1 MDLIVIDYESFY
13 DQDFSLSK
21 LTNEEYIRDSRFE
34 VIGVGIKVNA
44 GKTRWYSGTHEYLK
58 QIFIRYEI
66 EKHAVLSHHA
76 HFDMAILSW
85 IFGIRPKIILDTL
98 SMARGVH
105 GAGGGNSLGALA
117 ERYNLG
123 HKGTE
128 IINAKGKRRIDFT
141 TQELARYGEYCCND
155 VDLTYALFKCLRP
168 HYSNA
173 ELKIIDLTVR
183 MFTEPV
189 LEVDV
194 PLLDQHLIDIRFKK
208 AQLLADAGVDKSILM
223 SNPKFADLLRMHG
236 MDPPMKISKTTGKE
250 AYAFAKTD
258 DGFKALLD
266 HDNEQIQAFAAA
278 RIGNKSTLN
287 ETRTQRFID
296 IGRRGLI
303 PVPLN
308 YCGAHTT
315 RFAAG
320 SGQAVNFQN
329 LPSRGGSNAL
339 KQAIRAPEGYMLC
352 EADSSQIEAR
362 VLAWLARQDDLVKDF
377 RNKKDVYKKMASR
390 IYGVPEENITK
401 EQRFMGKGVI
411 LGAGYNM
418 AGKRFKEQIGGQGV
432 YIEESEADDIIDTYR
447 KTYPK
452 IPELWALAGEA
463 VKAIYRG
470 QTIRFP
476 REAITVV
483 REGLRLPSGLHIH
496 YKNLRFIINESGRRE
511 WVYDQGR
518 KPTRIYGGKM
528 VENICQAL
536 ARCIITDQM
545 LLINKRYKVC
555 LTVHDSV
562 LALIPEK
569 EAEEA
574 KEYIMQCMRAVPEW
588 AEGIPLDCEAGVA
601 VRYGDC

>member
-1 MDLIVIDYESFY
+1 MSMSLCVVDFESFY

-21 LTNEEYIRDSRFE
+21 LTNEEYIRDPRFE

-44 GKTRWYSGTHEYLK
+44 GKTRWYSGTKEYLK
-58 QIFIRYEI
+58 QVFIRYEI
-66 EKHAVLSHHA
+66 EKHAVLNHHA
-76 HFDMAILSW
+76 HFDLAILNW
-85 IFGIRPKIILDTL
+85 HFDIRPKLILDTL

-105 GAGGGNSLGALA
+105 GAHGGNSLAALA
-117 ERYNLG
+117 ERHNLG
-123 HKGTE
+123 AKGTE

-141 TQELARYGEYCCND
+141 TPELARYGEYCCND

-168 HYSNA
+168 YYTKA

-189 LEVDV
+189 LVVDV
-194 PLLDQHLIDIRFKK
+194 PLLEQHLIDIRFKK
-208 AQLLADAGVDKSILM
+208 AQLLAEAGVDKSILM
-223 SNPKFADLLRMHG
+223 SNPKFADLLRMYG
-236 MDPPMKISKTTGKE
+236 IDPPMKISKTTGKD
-250 AYAFAKTD
+250 AFAFAKTD
-258 DGFKALLD
+258 PGFKALLD

-278 RIGNKSTLN
+278 RVGNKSTLN

-303 PVPLN
+303 PVPLK

-315 RFAAG
+315 RFSA
-320 SGQAVNFQN
+320 SENLNFQN

-339 KQAIRAPEGYMLC
+339 KGAIMAPEGYLLC
-352 EADSSQIEAR
+352 DVDSSQVECR
-362 VLAWLARQDDLVKDF
+362 VLGWFAGQDDLVEDF

-390 IYGVPEENITK
+390 IYGVPQEEITK
-401 EQRFMGKGVI
+401 DQRFMGKGVI

-418 AGKRFKEQIGGQGV
+418 AGKRFKEQIGDQGV

-463 VKAIYRG
+463 IQAIYRG

-483 REGLRLPSGLHIH
+483 HGGLKLPNGLHIH
-496 YKNLRFIINESGRRE
+496 YRNLRRVINENGKRE
-511 WVYDQGR
+511 WVYDQGK

-536 ARCIITDQM
+536 ARCIITEQM
-545 LLINKRYKVC
+545 LLIAKRYKVC
-555 LTVHDSV
+555 LTVHDAV
-562 LALIPEK
+562 LSLIPEEEK
-569 EAEEA
+569 DEAMD
-574 KEYIMQCMRAVPEW
+574 YIMQCMRHVPDW
-588 AEGIPLDCEAGVA
+588 AEGLPLDCEAGYGK
-601 VRYGDC
+601 RYGDC